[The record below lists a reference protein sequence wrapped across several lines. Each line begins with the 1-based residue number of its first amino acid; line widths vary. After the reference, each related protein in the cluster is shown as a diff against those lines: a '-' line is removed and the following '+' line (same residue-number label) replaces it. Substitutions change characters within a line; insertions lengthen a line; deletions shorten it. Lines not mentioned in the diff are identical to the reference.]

1 MIENYIDLKLT
12 YKNYLIILK
21 TGVFYISINEDAFI
35 LNKLFNYKIKEFNNY
50 KRVGFP
56 INSLNKILKRL
67 DKLNINYIV
76 YDDNKIISKVSF
88 TNNCINKYKTD
99 INTYNS
105 YLRRIKNINNI
116 LVDRVNS
123 NNLKDILSTIE
134 NILCTII

>member
-50 KRVGFP
+50 KRVG
-56 INSLNKILKRL
+56 SLNKILKRL

>member
-50 KRVGFP
+50 KRVG
-56 INSLNKILKRL
+56 SLNKILKRL

-123 NNLKDILSTIE
+123 NNLKDILNRIE

>member
-1 MIENYIDLKLT
+1 M
-12 YKNYLIILK
+12 
-21 TGVFYISINEDAFI
+21 
-35 LNKLFNYKIKEFNNY
+35 NKLFNYKIKEFNNY

-76 YDDNKIISKVSF
+76 YEDNKIISKVSF

-99 INTYNS
+99 INTYNN

-116 LVDRVNS
+116 LVDKVNC
-123 NNLKDILSTIE
+123 NNLKDILNRIE

>member
-50 KRVGFP
+50 KRVCFP

-99 INTYNS
+99 INTYNN

-116 LVDRVNS
+116 LVDKVNC
-123 NNLKDILSTIE
+123 NNLKDILNRIE